1 MAEYSGADD
10 GSKDDPRFDERPIDD
25 PFVRGGS
32 GPDPFAF
39 GTPGDSDTPHQPR
52 PNQPPP
58 EWRAANGHGDAQI
71 TPPDDTG
78 PRKSLK
84 DRLLSN
90 KTARF
95 VASAGVPLAMVPG
108 EERLGRLIEA
118 VEEFGWQISESDE
131 EADAMLGTL
140 PLPIHG
146 YRAGN
151 VVRGR
156 FDPFTNRAA
165 EGLPSG
171 EWNFVAFDAIE
182 DSRIGRTVRQCVTA
196 VPTMLSLPDV
206 RVIPSRYRIG
216 SSRGMVT
223 YPTVDP
229 IFDARWKLLAANG
242 DEELRTLST
251 LIDEDVRDALCSG
264 HDTDE
269 LWTHSNHILIT
280 TEGPHDENVLA
291 RHLKIFG
298 AMLRAVRTS
307 SMND

>member
-1 MAEYSGADD
+1 MAEKPRPDD
-10 GSKDDPRFDERPIDD
+10 GSADDPRFDERPIDD

-32 GPDPFAF
+32 GQDPLAS
-39 GTPGDSDTPHQPR
+39 GTPDGYAPS
-52 PNQPPP
+52 NQPPSD
-58 EWRAANGHGDAQI
+58 WRPATSHDDARITPDDAQ
-71 TPPDDTG
+71 

-95 VASAGVPLAMVPG
+95 IASAGVPLAMVPG
-108 EERLGRLIEA
+108 DEKLGRLVEA
-118 VEEFGWQISESDE
+118 VSEFGWQISESDD

-165 EGLPSG
+165 DGLPPG
-171 EWNFVAFDAIE
+171 EWNFVAFDAVE
-182 DSRIGRTVRQCVTA
+182 DSRLGRTVRQCVTA

-206 RVIPSRYRIG
+206 RVVPSRYRMG
-216 SSRGMVT
+216 PSRGMVA

-242 DEELRTLST
+242 EEELRTLST

-291 RHLKIFG
+291 RHLLILG
-298 AMLRAVRTS
+298 AMLRALRTS

>member
-1 MAEYSGADD
+1 MAEHSGPDD

-25 PFVRGGS
+25 PFVRGDS
-32 GPDPFAF
+32 GRDPFVS
-39 GTPGDSDTPHQPR
+39 GTPGGSDT

-58 EWRAANGHGDAQI
+58 EWRAADGHPDAQI
-71 TPPDDTG
+71 TPPDGTK

-108 EERLGRLIEA
+108 DEKLGRLVEA
-118 VEEFGWQISESDE
+118 TSEFGWQITDSDD

-165 EGLPSG
+165 EGLPAG

-196 VPTMLSLPDV
+196 VPTMVTLPDV

-216 SSRGMVT
+216 AARGMVT

-242 DEELRTLST
+242 DEELRVLST
-251 LIDEDVRDALCSG
+251 LIDEEVRDALCSG
-264 HDTDE
+264 HDADE
-269 LWTHSNHILIT
+269 LWTHSNHMLIT

-291 RHLKIFG
+291 RHLLILG
-298 AMLRAVRTS
+298 AMLRALRTS